1 MAKNYTFRCEK
12 LDSSIK
18 NQIEKLKEVLNCS
31 TNNELLIL
39 LVKNHIIL
47 QSDTED
53 KINKLCVEQDYS
65 RQSLLSPII
74 ERYVNKTLK
83 SYGVVKE
90 PNKKTVDA
98 DNEMQKIIDS
108 IIKYYE
114 AKPKEERKYLTASM
128 ISKFLYKNDDEFSTK
143 HISVIKRALI
153 THHKIIEDYHK
164 RNKLDKNTNYLNR
177 KTKSN

>member
-1 MAKNYTFRCEK
+1 
-12 LDSSIK
+12 
-18 NQIEKLKEVLNCS
+18 
-31 TNNELLIL
+31 
-39 LVKNHIIL
+39 
-47 QSDTED
+47 
-53 KINKLCVEQDYS
+53 
-65 RQSLLSPII
+65 
-74 ERYVNKTLK
+74 
-83 SYGVVKE
+83 
-90 PNKKTVDA
+90 
-98 DNEMQKIIDS
+98 MQKIIDS